1 MKRARWML
9 QQQTIR
15 ELHALSDKELNDIG
29 INRGM
34 IRSIAMEGYFDNR
47 DPKNGVAT

>member
-1 MKRARWML
+1 ML

-34 IRSIAMEGYFDNR
+34 IRSIAMESYFDNR